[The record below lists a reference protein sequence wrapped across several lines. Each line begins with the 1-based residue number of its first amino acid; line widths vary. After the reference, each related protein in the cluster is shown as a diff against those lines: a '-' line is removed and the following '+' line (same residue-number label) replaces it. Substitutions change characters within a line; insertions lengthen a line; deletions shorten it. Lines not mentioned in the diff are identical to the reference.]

1 MEYAD
6 TSVSVRDFHTGH
18 LSVAPAHW
26 CHLEVLVYS
35 SHWRDWTW
43 GSAGCVS
50 DVTGYCYCQ

>member
-35 SHWRDWTW
+35 SHWRDWT
-43 GSAGCVS
+43 
-50 DVTGYCYCQ
+50 